1 MTILT
6 FVKSVSLR
14 KIKIKKI
21 KMTPDTAEQ
30 LSTNK
35 YSSWF
40 NFGIKHS
47 VFWPPFL
54 LLLGAMIFSFVDL
67 ENFLNVMTEINDW
80 ILTTFS
86 WLFSISTLCLV
97 ITLVITYFSPLGKIK
112 IGGSDAKP
120 LLTKWQWFAIT
131 LCTTVA
137 TGILF
142 WGAAEPMYHLYE
154 PPNSLDI
161 APQSEEA
168 IRFTLGTMFMHW
180 SFTPYAIYCVP
191 ALAFALCYYNLH
203 MPFSLGSSLK
213 PFLGRLITKK
223 SAIVIDAVAL
233 FALVA
238 GMASSLGSGILV
250 LGGGLQSVLGIPN
263 TKTVMAL
270 VCAAIVVTFIASA
283 VSGLQKGIAR
293 LSNLN
298 AQIFIVS
305 CVFVL
310 MFGPTQY
317 IFSAGLQGMTDYVTT
332 FFSRSLNMYTGPD
345 DNWPN
350 LWTIFYWAN
359 WYAWAPVVALF
370 LGRIGRGYTVREF
383 IVVNLILP
391 SMFAFVWM
399 STFSGSAIYFDNL
412 TLGGIKTAMDEK
424 GVEGAIYTLF
434 DNLPLSYITA
444 GIFIFITFISYVTAA
459 DSNTDTMSN
468 LCAADNEACVN
479 DPEEGSAAELESAS
493 TPTKAAPLMLLKIVW
508 GMSIGVIAWVMV
520 SFASIDGIKMMS
532 NLGGLPAMFIIICV
546 NGSLLVLIYRVVK
559 GDKLEPPVAGKP

>member
-1 MTILT
+1 M
-6 FVKSVSLR
+6 V
-14 KIKIKKI
+14 
-21 KMTPDTAEQ
+21 PNTAEQ

-40 NFGIKHS
+40 NIGIKHS

-67 ENFLNVMTEINDW
+67 EHYLNIMTDINDW

-97 ITLVITYFSPLGKIK
+97 ITLVITFFSPLGKIK
-112 IGGSDAKP
+112 IGGSHAKP

-142 WGAAEPMYHLYE
+142 WGAAEPMYHFYE
-154 PPNSLDI
+154 PPVSLDI
-161 APQSEEA
+161 APQSEA
-168 IRFTLGTMFMHW
+168 AARFTMGTMFMHW

-191 ALAFALCYYNLH
+191 ALAFALCYYNLQ

-213 PFLGRLITKK
+213 PFLGKLITKK
-223 SAIVIDAVAL
+223 SASVIDAVAL

-250 LGGGLQSVLGIPN
+250 LGGGLESVLGIPN
-263 TKTVMAL
+263 SKTVMAL
-270 VCAAIVVTFIASA
+270 VCVAIVVTFVASA

-298 AQIFIVS
+298 AQVFIV
-305 CVFVL
+305 CCIFVL
-310 MFGPTQY
+310 VFGPTQY
-317 IFSAGLQGMTDYVTT
+317 IFSIGIDGMRDYVTS
-332 FFSRSLNMYTGPD
+332 FFSRSLNMYTGPED
-345 DNWPN
+345 IWPK

-391 SMFAFVWM
+391 SIFAFVWM
-399 STFSGSAIYFDNL
+399 STFSGSALYFDSAS
-412 TLGGIKTAMDEK
+412 LGGIKSAMDEK

-434 DNLPLSYITA
+434 EQLPISYITA
-444 GIFIFITFISYVTAA
+444 AIFVFITFISYVTAA

-468 LCAADNEACVN
+468 LCAADDTACVN
-479 DPEEGSAAELESAS
+479 GPEDECTTQPDDREP
-493 TPTKAAPLMLLKIVW
+493 TTTKAAPLMLLKFIW
-508 GMSIGVIAWVMV
+508 GISIGVIAWVMV

-546 NGSLLVLIYRVVK
+546 NGSLLVLLYRVSR
-559 GDKLEPPVAGKP
+559 GDKLEPPKPISG